1 MLKAFAFALPL
12 LFLAASC
19 TYDNGD
25 SNEVL
30 YGRGSVTSLNGLA
43 CAADVQSNIDTDRM
57 IDVDAGQGAGLFLEY
72 ASGGHYHLR
81 VACDTARS
89 NTSCH
94 WDIIIDPEAGKTISN
109 ATGENLS
116 AADSLTTFPSPTDN
130 TALTSYHLV
139 TETTTEVD
147 GMTFDVDPG
156 AAVTVDAYLDGT
168 CAPQFMFW
176 VGDGALH
183 QGASSNPLTVT
194 PTSP

>member
-72 ASGGHYHLR
+72 ASGGHWQ
-81 VACDTARS
+81 VSTSCDTLRT
-89 NTSCH
+89 NTTCA
-94 WDIIIDPEAGKTISN
+94 WDIIVTPQDGSSLSN
-109 ATGENLS
+109 VTPTNLEPS
-116 AADSLTTFPSPTDN
+116 DSLAAYD
-130 TALTSYHLV
+130 ATSYQLY
-139 TETTTEVD
+139 TNTGTDLD
-147 GMTFDVDPG
+147 GFSFDSDPG
-156 AAVTVDAYLDGT
+156 AAVRVDALLDGS
-168 CAPQFMFW
+168 CATQFFYW

-183 QGASSNPLTVT
+183 SGSPTNPIDLV
-194 PTSP
+194 PSAN